1 MNQITSLQIKI
12 YIKFEYN
19 KKILAPISIGEL
31 IDKITILEIK
41 EINMTGE
48 KLENV
53 KRELDYLLVI
63 TKDNNIDLNT
73 SNMNKLRLINT
84 ELWNIEDEIRKKEL
98 QQSLKKD
105 FIELARSVY
114 IKNDLRSLLKKTI
127 NIENGSD
134 LIEEKSYE
142 AN

>member
-1 MNQITSLQIKI
+1 M
-12 YIKFEYN
+12 

-41 EINMTGE
+41 KMHMTGE
-48 KLENV
+48 KLKNV

-73 SNMNKLRLINT
+73 SNVNKLRLINT

-98 QQSLKKD
+98 QQSFKKD

>member
-1 MNQITSLQIKI
+1 M
-12 YIKFEYN
+12 

-41 EINMTGE
+41 EKNMTGK

-53 KRELDYLLVI
+53 KKELDALLVI
-63 TKDNNIDLNT
+63 TKESNIDLN
-73 SNMNKLRLINT
+73 NPNVDKLRSINK

-98 QQSLKKD
+98 QQSFKKD

>member
-1 MNQITSLQIKI
+1 
-12 YIKFEYN
+12 
-19 KKILAPISIGEL
+19 
-31 IDKITILEIK
+31 
-41 EINMTGE
+41 MTGE

-114 IKNDLRSLLKKTI
+114 IKNDLRSLLKKQ
-127 NIENGSD
+127 
-134 LIEEKSYE
+134 LI
-142 AN
+142 

>member
-1 MNQITSLQIKI
+1 M
-12 YIKFEYN
+12 

-41 EINMTGE
+41 EKNMTGE

-53 KRELDYLLVI
+53 KKELDYLLVI
-63 TKDNNIDLNT
+63 AKQSNINLNNPNVD
-73 SNMNKLRLINT
+73 KLRSINK

-98 QQSLKKD
+98 QKSFEES
-105 FIELARSVY
+105 FINLARSVY
-114 IKNDLRSLLKKTI
+114 IKNDTRSFLKKTI
-127 NIENGSD
+127 NIEHGSD

-142 AN
+142 SD

>member
-1 MNQITSLQIKI
+1 M
-12 YIKFEYN
+12 

-41 EINMTGE
+41 EKYMTGE

-53 KRELDYLLVI
+53 KKELDYLLVI
-63 TKDNNIDLNT
+63 TKESNIDLN
-73 SNMNKLRLINT
+73 NPNVDRLRSINQ

-98 QQSLKKD
+98 QQSFEKR
-105 FIELARSVY
+105 FIDLARSVY
-114 IKNDLRSLLKKTI
+114 IKNDMRSFLKKTI
-127 NIENGSD
+127 NIEYGSD

-142 AN
+142 SV

>member
-1 MNQITSLQIKI
+1 M
-12 YIKFEYN
+12 

-41 EINMTGE
+41 EKNMTGE

-53 KRELDYLLVI
+53 KKELDYLLVI
-63 TKDNNIDLNT
+63 AKQSNINLNNPNVD
-73 SNMNKLRLINT
+73 KLRSINK

-98 QQSLKKD
+98 QKSFEES
-105 FIELARSVY
+105 FINLARSVY
-114 IKNDLRSLLKKTI
+114 IKNDMRSFFKKTI
-127 NIENGSD
+127 NIEYGSD

-142 AN
+142 SD